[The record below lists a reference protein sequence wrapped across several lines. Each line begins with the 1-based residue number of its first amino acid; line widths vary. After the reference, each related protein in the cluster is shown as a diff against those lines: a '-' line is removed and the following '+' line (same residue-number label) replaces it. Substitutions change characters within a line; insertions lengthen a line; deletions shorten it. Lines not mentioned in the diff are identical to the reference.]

1 MSFCT
6 WSISCKHPLKKSIV
20 KSGAVRFKYTHV
32 SHRWDFKC
40 LVATLDSPG
49 GSVGKNLPANEGDVG
64 SIPGSERS
72 PEKGNGNPLQYSR
85 LKNPMDNGAWQAIV
99 HGVARES
106 NMTVIKHQGITYF
119 WIYSHHTWTYTFVS
133 QPSWNNGKNQDSD

>member
-1 MSFCT
+1 MFSSYINF
-6 WSISCKHPLKKSIV
+6 
-20 KSGAVRFKYTHV
+20 
-32 SHRWDFKC
+32 
-40 LVATLDSPG
+40 PG

-119 WIYSHHTWTYTFVS
+119 
-133 QPSWNNGKNQDSD
+133 